1 MKKIALAAVFA
12 GAATTAFAGS
22 YKSYAKDEVV
32 MEPVVVVEETQEASS
47 SAGILIPLLL
57 IAIVAAAYAD

>member
-1 MKKIALAAVFA
+1 MKKLALAAVFA

-47 SAGILIPLLL
+47 SAATFRVTLNCSDICI
-57 IAIVAAAYAD
+57 